1 MNANELAWRTPN
13 GHEGRDLGDGCIG
26 QGMPKIASKP
36 PEARRKTGADFSSHT
51 SEGSN
56 TADTLTLNSWSADF
70 ETLNFQS
77 LSHLACGTLFCQA

>member
-1 MNANELAWRTPN
+1 MQRKDGVKARGEDSYLPAK
-13 GHEGRDLGDGCIG
+13 EDLRL
-26 QGMPKIASKP
+26 

>member
-1 MNANELAWRTPN
+1 MKLEAETGVMEQKAAKR
-13 GHEGRDLGDGCIG
+13 
-26 QGMPKIASKP
+26 MPKIASKP
-36 PEARRKTGADFSSHT
+36 PEARRKTGTDFPSHT

-77 LSHLACGTLFCQA
+77 LSHLACGTLLCQA